1 MNLLRDLLG
10 MLAFRKR
17 AVRAQAERQAL
28 ACGIAF
34 FSGGFL
40 AFSTIRNAVYASLPD
55 LAGQFELTGIV
66 LYLIQ
71 TAVFATLIYIPAVI
85 ILSNAISGDGLGFAI
100 SRQEYRGHAS
110 AMLPLW
116 GMIFLID
123 APLQYYA
130 PQFLIIGVVA
140 ISVGM
145 IMLLPLMLSYTLW
158 AIKELNYLS
167 PARAAAVFILSFF
180 TLPLYY
186 LVTSFIFALPFFILI
201 PLLYVGYHRFREYAT
216 SQGNQKVFQNHLHTL
231 TLNPQ
236 DADAHY
242 QLGFI
247 HLKRRNLDV
256 ARRYFENALRIV
268 SSEPEYHYSLGR
280 AYEYQGDWTKALEQY
295 EETYR
300 LNPEYGLGDILREV
314 GKGYLNTQ
322 GVEKSIEFLTF
333 FLTRRDSDPEGRYWL
348 AVAMQRS
355 GKSDQMRMQ
364 LKLIIEQA
372 QSNPRFFRKQNREW
386 IYKARSLLRET
397 GSRAGVAAR

>member
-28 ACGIAF
+28 ACGIVC

-40 AFSTIRNAVYASLPD
+40 AFSTIRNVVYASLPD
-55 LAGQFELTGIV
+55 LVGQFEFTGIV
-66 LYLIQ
+66 LHLIQ

-85 ILSNAISGDGLGFAI
+85 ILSNAISGDGLGVAI

-116 GMIFLID
+116 GIIFLID
-123 APLQYYA
+123 APLQYCA
-130 PQFLIIGVVA
+130 PQFLVIGVVA

-145 IMLLPLMLSYTLW
+145 IVLLPLLLSYTLW

-167 PARAAAVFILSFF
+167 PARASAVFILSFF

-186 LVTSFIFALPFFILI
+186 LVTSFIFALPFFILF
-201 PLLYVGYHRFREYAT
+201 PLLYVGYHRIRDYAA
-216 SQGNQKVFQNHLHTL
+216 SQVNERVFQNHLRTL

-236 DADAHY
+236 DADAYY
-242 QLGFI
+242 QLGLI

-256 ARRYFENALRIV
+256 ACRYFENALKIV
-268 SSEPEYHYSLGR
+268 SAEPEYHYSLGR

-300 LNPEYGLGDILREV
+300 LNPEYGLGDLLREV
-314 GKGYLNTQ
+314 GKGYLNTD

-348 AVAMQRS
+348 AVAMQRA
-355 GKSDQMRMQ
+355 GKSDQMRMH

-397 GSRAGVAAR
+397 GSRADVATR